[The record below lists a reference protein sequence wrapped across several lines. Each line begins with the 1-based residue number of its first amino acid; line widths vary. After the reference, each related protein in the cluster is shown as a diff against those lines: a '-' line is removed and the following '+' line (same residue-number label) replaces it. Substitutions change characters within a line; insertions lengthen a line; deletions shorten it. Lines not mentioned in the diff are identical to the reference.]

1 HAPLAA
7 TSCGACGA
15 CLRACPSGALRA
27 PFELDAAKCLSYL
40 TIESKEPLPESFATR
55 ESRRGW
61 RFGCEECM
69 RVCPW
74 DKPQTPLPEF
84 ETHRRE
90 LETMSDA
97 DWADL
102 SEEEFERRFADS
114 GLRRAGLEH
123 LSGK

>member
-1 HAPLAA
+1 
-7 TSCGACGA
+7 
-15 CLRACPSGALRA
+15 
-27 PFELDAAKCLSYL
+27 
-40 TIESKEPLPESFATR
+40 